1 VWLGRDPD
9 RHRAGGGLTA
19 PEGLIPITSGSGASD
34 LPEPSPADPVDDLDV
49 LDEGPAR
56 RYGLAVV
63 ALVSALTLLV
73 GLGAGLLLGRPS
85 YPGDTSVDA
94 GFARDMSTH
103 HAQGVDMAMT
113 IYPATTDPQLRS
125 VTVDIGL
132 TQQGQI
138 GVMQTW
144 LDTWGLSPTGS
155 RPPMAWMAGHDHGGP
170 SASHT
175 LRPDGLMPGMAT
187 PAELERLRQAT
198 GKAKEILFLQLM
210 IRHHHAGV
218 VMAEVAVERATRP
231 EVRDLAQK
239 IIDGQQGEI
248 RVLTAFLLE
257 RGQRPLPS

>member
-1 VWLGRDPD
+1 MD
-9 RHRAGGGLTA
+9 
-19 PEGLIPITSGSGASD
+19 E
-34 LPEPSPADPVDDLDV
+34 

-73 GLGAGLLLGRPS
+73 GLAAGLLLGRPS

-94 GFARDMSTH
+94 GFARDMSAH

-113 IYPATTDPQLRS
+113 IYPATSDPELRS
-125 VTVDIGL
+125 VSVDIGL
-132 TQQGQI
+132 TQQGQV
-138 GVMQTW
+138 GVMHTW
-144 LDTWGLSPTGS
+144 LETWGLSQTGS
-155 RPPMAWMAGHDHGGP
+155 GPPMAWMAGHDHGGS
-170 SASHT
+170 SAPHT

-187 PAELERLRQAT
+187 QAELARLRQAT

-210 IRHHHAGV
+210 IRHHQAGV
-218 VMAEVAVERATRP
+218 VMAEVAVARASRP

-248 RVLTAFLLE
+248 RVLTSFLRK
-257 RGQRPLPS
+257 RGARPLDS